1 MPPGPRYLPSLALL
15 LLSLAVAPS
24 PLRAQSDVT
33 PLDPDFRRLPEIARR
48 QGYLS
53 CDRDWY
59 ERYGMAVH
67 VLARGAKDTVERW
80 IVQRQ
85 RCDTTIER
93 LLERRTPTE
102 LLLYRSGGDTVPPT
116 QAYSRIGPE
125 DVGSFTSVLTSAD
138 LDQDG
143 HSDLVCA
150 VRIIGDTAYGSLGWH
165 AGRVV
170 VFWGQ
175 PDGRFTLA
183 DTSQIP
189 PLGVLWGFRPAGA
202 VLLEPTSDSTR
213 LLIVAATVDYYAGI
227 NAMAPAPPLRI
238 FTLRRGERWGRNG
251 VQCRPVWT
259 MWNRPPVLHEAGVQ
273 ALDHDGD
280 GAIDVAF
287 SFQGDPFAE
296 AAYVSVLYG
305 TRNGYPDS
313 ASLQTVHLLTAGGRA
328 SLLEDVTGDGVP
340 ELVAHAGGAELLRIY
355 IGIRGRRLL
364 EQYGTGADTARPGDP
379 EWWGRPWA
387 TLRLPRSFGTGWRSS
402 LRWIYRLGDGN
413 GDGIADIW
421 CVAEDFLLCYTTG
434 EWLDEYADGLV
445 DLLPGGLYDSG
456 IYAMSDYPS
465 SYAYGGG
472 LTRGVVG
479 TKIVS
484 TTENVRYLGIDP
496 LLPHADRRI
505 HRLPP
510 GTGKPTTAV
519 PVKGPWPWRMDLW

>member
-1 MPPGPRYLPSLALL
+1 MPPAPRYLPALALL

-33 PLDPDFRRLPEIARR
+33 PLDPDFRRFREIARR
-48 QGYLS
+48 TGELT
-53 CDRDWY
+53 C
-59 ERYGMAVH
+59 ERGRAEAYGMSVHMIEQGRLDQRPRWAVEH
-67 VLARGAKDTVERW
+67 IL
-80 IVQRQ
+80 
-85 RCDTTIER
+85 CDTAVTAK
-93 LLERRTPTE
+93 E
-102 LLLYRSGGDTVPPT
+102 LLMYEGGTDTIPGVSL
-116 QAYSRIGPE
+116 ASRIGPTE
-125 DVGSFTSVLTSAD
+125 INSFTSFLTSAD

-150 VRIIGDTAYGSLGWH
+150 VRIIGDTSYGNRNYYV
-165 AGRVV
+165 GRVM

-189 PLGVLWGFRPAGA
+189 AEGLLWLGPNDAVHLGNFGDSSRLFVLTETADYAGA
-202 VLLEPTSDSTR
+202 NT
-213 LLIVAATVDYYAGI
+213 IV
-227 NAMAPAPPLRI
+227 PAPPLRI
-238 FTLRRGERWGRNG
+238 YSLRRGERWGRNG
-251 VQCRPVWT
+251 VRRRPVWT

-280 GAIDVAF
+280 GAMDVAF

-296 AAYVSVLYG
+296 ASYVSVLYG
-305 TRNGYPDS
+305 TPHGYPDS
-313 ASLQTVHLLTAGGRA
+313 ASLQTVHLLAAGGRA
-328 SLLEDVTGDGVP
+328 SLLEDITGDGVP
-340 ELVAHAGGAELLRIY
+340 ELVVHAGGAELLRIY
-355 IGIRGRRLL
+355 VGMRGRRLL

-387 TLRLPRSFGTGWRSS
+387 TVRLPRAFWTGWGSS

-413 GDGIADIW
+413 GDAIPDIW
-421 CVAEDFLLCYTTG
+421 CVVEDYLLCYTTG

-465 SYAYGGG
+465 SYAYGAG
-472 LTRGVVG
+472 LLRGATG

-484 TTENVRYLGIDP
+484 TTENVRYLGIDRQ
-496 LLPHADRRI
+496 LPHARQRI

-510 GTGKPTTAV
+510 GTGKPTTAA
-519 PVKGPWPWRMDLW
+519 PARLPLPWRLDLW